1 MRGEGVPSDGGGSG
15 GGGGGGGD
23 SKQGLLA
30 LYLRLL
36 EEAPLLTKCAT
47 SGALNF
53 LGDFLCQ
60 TFLGDKDSSYDWAR
74 SFKFTFL
81 GLVLV
86 GPALHFWYQTL
97 GKGMATLGLTGN
109 AKALVSLVLDQ
120 FCFAP
125 LFIASFFSAL
135 LTIDGKASEIP
146 SVLRKDLKSA
156 VVTNWGIWIP
166 GQFLNF
172 RFVPLNLQVLCAN
185 CIALVWNT
193 YLSFATHKS
202 HKAEA

>member
-1 MRGEGVPSDGGGSG
+1 M
-15 GGGGGGGD
+15 
-23 SKQGLLA
+23 A

-47 SGALNF
+47 SGALNL

-60 TFLGDKDSSYDWAR
+60 KFFGDKGAPYDWER
-74 SFKFTFL
+74 SFKFAFL

-97 GKGMATLGLTGN
+97 GRGMASMGLKGN

-120 FCFAP
+120 LCFAP
-125 LFIASFFSAL
+125 VFIASFFAAL

-146 SVLRKDLKSA
+146 AVLRKDLKSA

-172 RFVPLNLQVLCAN
+172 RFVPPGDRILYINAVQVLYNVFLC
-185 CIALVWNT
+185 
-193 YLSFATHKS
+193 Y
-202 HKAEA
+202 KASERSDEDEKAASG

>member
-1 MRGEGVPSDGGGSG
+1 M
-15 GGGGGGGD
+15 
-23 SKQGLLA
+23 A

-47 SGALNF
+47 SGALNL

-60 TFLGDKDSSYDWAR
+60 KFFGDKGAPYDWER
-74 SFKFTFL
+74 SFKFAFL

-97 GKGMATLGLTGN
+97 GRGMASMGLKGN

-120 FCFAP
+120 LCFAP
-125 LFIASFFSAL
+125 VFIASFFAAL

-146 SVLRKDLKSA
+146 AVLQKDLKSA
-156 VVTNWGIWIP
+156 VVTNWGIWVP

-185 CIALVWNT
+185 CIALIWNT